1 MDFDGTKLSDTINDD
16 YEDST
21 MLAHSFYTQEAADPA
36 TSTRITFLDLDRYQA
51 RQDLSAQELALLF
64 ALQFSAKVGEI
75 VPIFDAKHHL
85 SKVFIGSE
93 LGREDE
99 ALATAVTRLPV
110 GRYYSANVLS
120 EQALL
125 SWGKAQYRYQ
135 AFSKLQTLPRV
146 LAIPLHQSYAVIA
159 ELEAIFLARDLI
171 NAPAN
176 IMGPAELVEVMTKL
190 AKVHHAEVE
199 HWVGEELIEGN
210 FPAIHA
216 VGRAS
221 AQAPRLAVLTWG
233 DSAHPRISLVG
244 KGVCFD
250 SGGLDIKNASGMRLM
265 KKDMGG
271 AAITLGLAQWMMSM
285 KLPVRL
291 QVLIPAVEN
300 SLGSSA
306 YRPGDVL
313 TMRNGMTVEIDN
325 TDAEGRLILADAL
338 VKASEFTPE
347 LLIDF
352 ATLTGAARVAVG
364 TEISALFS
372 NDEAVAKE
380 ICQWGAKVKDPVWPL
395 PLYQAYRA
403 MFVSSIA
410 DLLNSSPSPYAGAIV
425 AALFLEYFVSSGISW
440 VHFDLMAWNVQSKA
454 GKPEGGEAMAMQAV
468 GYYLMNR
475 YGKG

>member
-199 HWVGEELIEGN
+199 TESGLTLFGGNVAGEQYRAGPPNGRATCRLQHHGTHN
-210 FPAIHA
+210 FPGGTRNR
-216 VGRAS
+216 VPG
-221 AQAPRLAVLTWG
+221 LTRDG
-233 DSAHPRISLVG
+233 EGHRREND
-244 KGVCFD
+244 
-250 SGGLDIKNASGMRLM
+250 
-265 KKDMGG
+265 
-271 AAITLGLAQWMMSM
+271 
-285 KLPVRL
+285 
-291 QVLIPAVEN
+291 PA
-300 SLGSSA
+300 
-306 YRPGDVL
+306 RPD
-313 TMRNGMTVEIDN
+313 TV
-325 TDAEGRLILADAL
+325 
-338 VKASEFTPE
+338 
-347 LLIDF
+347 
-352 ATLTGAARVAVG
+352 
-364 TEISALFS
+364 
-372 NDEAVAKE
+372 DE
-380 ICQWGAKVKDPVWPL
+380 
-395 PLYQAYRA
+395 
-403 MFVSSIA
+403 
-410 DLLNSSPSPYAGAIV
+410 
-425 AALFLEYFVSSGISW
+425 
-440 VHFDLMAWNVQSKA
+440 
-454 GKPEGGEAMAMQAV
+454 
-468 GYYLMNR
+468 
-475 YGKG
+475 